1 MLIKLYDLKS
11 RPTKVINIENNI
23 CFDFSDIIYMELSFP
38 CLLFFGLNNE
48 HGRLKSMGNRYT
60 NLVWDHCHWVWH
72 NMFAAK
78 YQSYKLKRIYLSNVN
93 CNWTC
98 EVDMLEL
105 RLVCLL
111 GTIVIVMGA
120 FGPPAVS
127 VVNAY
132 EISHKLVNLRYKN

>member
-1 MLIKLYDLKS
+1 MIHLYDLKS

-23 CFDFSDIIYMELSFP
+23 SFDFSDIIYMELTFP
-38 CLLFFGLNNE
+38 CLPFFCLTNQ
-48 HGRLKSMGNRYT
+48 HRRFKSMGNGYT

-78 YQSYKLKRIYLSNVN
+78 YQSYKLKRIYQSNIN

-111 GTIVIVMGA
+111 GTIQIVVGA

-132 EISHKLVNLRYKN
+132 EISHKLVN